1 MRLYSYWRST
11 TSYRVRIAL
20 HLKGID
26 HEVVPVNLAKGEQNS
41 PGFAALNPARGV
53 PVLVLEDGTTLT
65 QSLAI
70 IDYLEGIRPKP
81 SLLPARQP
89 ERARVMAAAHVVALD
104 IHPVNNL
111 RVVQRLKAMGHGPEE
126 TAGWMRHWMNEGLNA
141 FQAMIRTDTPFAFG
155 DAPGLADICTPCQA
169 QMMPSGRR
177 CAPTTCRGQDEALF
191 LLEID
196 HLLPGPHRA
205 PPQGDRP

>member
-26 HEVVPVNLAKGEQNS
+26 HEVVPVNLAKGEQHS

-70 IDYLEGIRPKP
+70 IDYLEGIQPKP
-81 SLLPARQP
+81 ALLPYRQP
-89 ERARVMAAAHVVALD
+89 ERALVMAAAHVVALD

-111 RVVQRLKAMGHGPEE
+111 RVVQRLKTMGHGPEE
-126 TAGWMRHWMNEGLNA
+126 TAGWMRHWMNEGLSA
-141 FQAMIRTDTPFAFG
+141 FQAMIGTDTPFAFG
-155 DAPGLADICTPCQA
+155 DAPGLADICLVAQLYNAHRWGLDLTPFARLTEIEGNCLALEAFARARPEA
-169 QMMPSGRR
+169 QPD
-177 CAPTTCRGQDEALF
+177 AE
-191 LLEID
+191 
-196 HLLPGPHRA
+196 
-205 PPQGDRP
+205 

>member
-26 HEVVPVNLAKGEQNS
+26 HEVVPVNLARGEQHNS
-41 PGFAALNPARGV
+41 GFAALNPARGV

-81 SLLPARQP
+81 ALLPARQP

-111 RVVQRLKAMGHGPEE
+111 RVVRRLKAMGHGPEE
-126 TAGWMRHWMNEGLNA
+126 TAGWMRHWMNEGLSA
-141 FQAMIRTDTPFAFG
+141 FQAMIRTDTPFTFG
-155 DAPGLADICTPCQA
+155 DAPGLADICLVAQLYNAHRWGLDLTPFARLTEIEGNCLALEAFARARPEA
-169 QMMPSGRR
+169 QPD
-177 CAPTTCRGQDEALF
+177 AE
-191 LLEID
+191 
-196 HLLPGPHRA
+196 
-205 PPQGDRP
+205 

>member
-26 HEVVPVNLAKGEQNS
+26 HEVVPVNLAKGEQHS

-70 IDYLEGIRPKP
+70 IDYLEGIQPKP
-81 SLLPARQP
+81 SLLPDRQP

-155 DAPGLADICTPCQA
+155 DAPGLADICLVAQLYNAHRWGLDLTPFARLTEIEGNCLALEAFARARPEA
-169 QMMPSGRR
+169 QPD
-177 CAPTTCRGQDEALF
+177 AE
-191 LLEID
+191 
-196 HLLPGPHRA
+196 
-205 PPQGDRP
+205 